1 MWSFILAATALL
13 GSPGPAIAALLAVG
27 RAFPR
32 QTALRFYLMLQIG
45 LAIAAGLSATGLAA
59 LLRAVPSLETGLMVV
74 ATIYLIWL
82 AWTIASAPLAGQAG
96 QSERQRFSARGAFL
110 LGIANPKAYL
120 AFASLFGSFSLA
132 PAGAPWLD
140 AAIKWGM
147 CVIVMVIVD
156 LAWLL
161 VGMAFGRAP
170 LGPKGERMFNI
181 TMGLAI
187 VAAAAG
193 TWWSARP

>member
-32 QTALRFYLMLQIG
+32 RMALRFYLVLQIG
-45 LAIAAGLSATGLAA
+45 LAIAAGLSATGLAT
-59 LLRAVPSLETGLMVV
+59 LLRALPSLETGLMVV
-74 ATIYLIWL
+74 ATLYLIWL
-82 AWTIASAPLAGQAG
+82 AWTIGSAPLVGQAG
-96 QSERQRFSARGAFL
+96 HRESQSFSVRGAFL

-132 PAGAPWLD
+132 PAGAAWLD
-140 AAIKWGM
+140 AAIKWGL

-161 VGMAFGRAP
+161 IGMAFGRAP
-170 LGPKGERMFNI
+170 LGPKGERLFNI
-181 TMGLAI
+181 AMGLAI

-193 TWWSARP
+193 TWWSAGS